1 LGWRGGRQDIDRR
14 TAQTQPPG
22 KFIQPVAPA
31 RDDDQVVAIV
41 REALGKGLADTG
53 RGAGHERAW
62 ACWRCCR
69 SMSCLS
75 HLLTTHRRGALITY
89 FRSLRCHRLTV
100 KRQ

>member
-31 RDDDQVVAIV
+31 RDDDQVVAIM

-53 RGAGHERAW
+53 RGPGHDRAW
-62 ACWRCCR
+62 PAG
-69 SMSCLS
+69 
-75 HLLTTHRRGALITY
+75 GAVG
-89 FRSLRCHRLTV
+89 RCHVCPIRSPPTRAV
-100 KRQ
+100 GRFHISAACGAVA